1 MTGPDGL
8 PRRNWPSREFG
19 LLASLEALGEDMTDS
34 AEITDASSRGAGG
47 ERHLGRSKVRFQGIV
62 ESGGDAAAPSEFRN
76 FESWAAAQLSGNGR
90 QAARLGRE
98 LYFAARFLAV
108 FIFFLVVVGWP
119 LATTIGY
126 WNEVGS
132 LKGYRIDMA
141 YTAWAVALGFIVAPA
156 LWLLGY
162 VALHIMNII
171 GRSEAVA
178 LSAQQLLRPD
188 ETAIENVQTVG
199 AVVRGQMAELNSG
212 IDDALIRLASAEAM
226 IRQHVGAIEQ
236 AGAAVESKTSSAA
249 ERVAAERTRL
259 IDLTETLNER
269 ADDFATAIAE
279 KAHANIEALQN
290 VGGAATA
297 AESRLEERLARLEAA
312 AQRALMSFEALSTAL
327 QDADQNMRATSGSIE
342 TSAGEVK
349 RASELASRVAD
360 AAAESAARNAANVG
374 MFSGH
379 AAERARKAADDA
391 IEVARTEAERVS
403 ESAIGFAT
411 REAKRVTDAAAQ
423 AIEDVQAATR
433 SVVESASNDAGKAA
447 SAAKLVSEAAR
458 LATTA
463 ARDASDEVRK
473 ASEFAKESAE
483 QAIGISEAAA
493 EKIARRNQELAAAR
507 AALETE
513 NARLESLIDEQRRR
527 ADRLAE
533 AIATQ
538 TERLSTLA
546 ENQLREQEASARL
559 AEAQAAIQKSRS
571 ADLDRAA
578 KAEADAKARLEAE
591 HAAKAG
597 EEKRARAE
605 AELAARRDLAE
616 KEKPKEK
623 PATARPPELRAKEP
637 PSNILELGR
646 RSASPQPK
654 GPTAARLDDLADEI
668 SRTKE
673 QRLANG
679 KARADDRKNKDGVSW
694 REILTKTDEAEPLDL
709 GAEARRATD
718 ERAIANAAIK
728 IIGDLQS
735 FTLDLESRLYGEPP
749 PALLER
755 FDRGD
760 RNVFANRLLRLNEA
774 DVKRRIRGESARDKG
789 FERGVHGFL
798 QGFEKL
804 LEDATTSETADEELE
819 EYLSSPLGRVYLLVG
834 ATVGY
839 FA

>member
-1 MTGPDGL
+1 
-8 PRRNWPSREFG
+8 
-19 LLASLEALGEDMTDS
+19 MTDS
-34 AEITDASSRGAGG
+34 AEITDASRKGAHPD
-47 ERHLGRSKVRFQGIV
+47 RHVGRSKVRFQGIV
-62 ESGGDAAAPSEFRN
+62 EHGEDAGEPSEYRS
-76 FESWAAAQLSGNGR
+76 FESWAASTVSGASR

-126 WNEVGS
+126 WTEVGS

-162 VALHIMNII
+162 LALHIMNII

-199 AVVRGQMAELNSG
+199 AVVRGQMAELNAG

-236 AGAAVESKTSSAA
+236 AGAAVESKTSTAA
-249 ERVAAERTRL
+249 ERVAAERARL

-290 VGGAATA
+290 ADGAASA
-297 AESRLEERLARLEAA
+297 AEQRLEERLARLEAA
-312 AQRALMSFEALSTAL
+312 AQRALMSFEALGVAL
-327 QDADQNMRATSGSIE
+327 IDADEHMRATSGSIE
-342 TSAGEVK
+342 SSAGEVK
-349 RASELASRVAD
+349 RASELAARIAD

-374 MFSGH
+374 MFSGQ
-379 AAERARKAADDA
+379 AADRARKAADEA
-391 IEVARTEAERVS
+391 IEIARKEAERAAG
-403 ESAIGFAT
+403 SAIEFAA

-423 AIEDVQAATR
+423 AVEDVSAATR
-433 SVVESASNDAGKAA
+433 SAVESAAQDADKAA
-447 SAAKLVSEAAR
+447 SAAKLVTEAAR

-463 ARDASDEVRK
+463 ARDASNEVRK
-473 ASEFAKESAE
+473 ASEFAKENAD
-483 QAIGISEAAA
+483 QAIEISQAAGERVA
-493 EKIARRNQELAAAR
+493 QRNQELAAAR
-507 AALETE
+507 DLLEAE

-538 TERLSTLA
+538 TERLSKLA
-546 ENQLREQEASARL
+546 ENQLREQEAAARL
-559 AEAQAAIQKSRS
+559 AEAQAAIQKSRAADQERS
-571 ADLDRAA
+571 AKADAEAKAARLEAERAA
-578 KAEADAKARLEAE
+578 KAE
-591 HAAKAG
+591 
-597 EEKRARAE
+597 EEKRARADAE
-605 AELAARRDLAE
+605 AAARRELAE
-616 KEKPKEK
+616 KEKPKAK
-623 PATARPPELRAKEP
+623 PAAPPEREHRAPELRALERRAKEP
-637 PSNILELGR
+637 PSNVLELGR
-646 RSASPQPK
+646 RSASAQPK
-654 GPTAARLDDLADEI
+654 GPIVTRLDDLAEEI
-668 SRTKE
+668 SRTKDKR
-673 QRLANG
+673 QANG
-679 KARADDRKNKDGVSW
+679 KAREDARGKDGVSW
-694 REILTKTDEAEPLDL
+694 REILSKTDEAEPLDL
-709 GAEARRATD
+709 GAETRRAND
-718 ERAIANAAIK
+718 ERATANAAIK
-728 IIGDLQS
+728 IIANLQA
-735 FTLDLESRLYGEPP
+735 FTLDLEARLYGEPP

-755 FDRGD
+755 FERGD

-774 DVKRRIRGESARDKG
+774 DVKRRIRGESARDKT
-789 FERGVHGFL
+789 FEKGIHDFL
-798 QGFEKL
+798 QGFERL

>member
-1 MTGPDGL
+1 MT
-8 PRRNWPSREFG
+8 N
-19 LLASLEALGEDMTDS
+19 S
-34 AEITDASSRGAGG
+34 AEFTDASPRGADG
-47 ERHLGRSKVRFQGIV
+47 ERTLGRSKVRFQGIV
-62 ESGGDAAAPSEFRN
+62 ETGEDAAATPEYRN

-132 LKGYRIDMA
+132 LKGYRLDMA
-141 YTAWAVALGFIVAPA
+141 YTAWAVSLGFIVAPA

-162 VALHIMNII
+162 LALHIMNII

-188 ETAIENVQTVG
+188 ETAIVNVQTVG

-236 AGAAVESKTSSAA
+236 AGAAVESKTSTAA
-249 ERVAAERTRL
+249 ERVAAERARL

-290 VGGAATA
+290 ADGAASA
-297 AESRLEERLARLEAA
+297 AEMRLDERLARLEAA
-312 AQRALMSFEALSTAL
+312 AQRALMSFEALGAAL
-327 QDADQNMRATSGSIE
+327 LDADQNMRATSGSIE
-342 TSAGEVK
+342 NSAAEVK
-349 RASELASRVAD
+349 RASEIASRVAD

-374 MFSGH
+374 MFSGQ

-391 IEVARTEAERVS
+391 IEVARSEAERAS
-403 ESAIGFAT
+403 QSAIEFAA

-423 AIEDVQAATR
+423 AVEDVQAATR
-433 SVVESASNDAGKAA
+433 SAVESAAHDADRA
-447 SAAKLVSEAAR
+447 SAAAKLVSEAAR

-463 ARDASDEVRK
+463 ARDASDEVKK
-473 ASEFAKESAE
+473 ASEFAKESAD
-483 QAIGISEAAA
+483 QAIGISAAA
-493 EKIARRNQELAAAR
+493 SERIAQRNQELAAAR
-507 AALETE
+507 AALESE

-546 ENQLREQEASARL
+546 ENQLREQEAAARL

-571 ADLDRAA
+571 ADHDRAA
-578 KAEADAKARLEAE
+578 KAEAEAMARLEAE
-591 HAAKAG
+591 RAAKAE

-605 AELAARRDLAE
+605 AELAAQKELAA
-616 KEKPKEK
+616 KELQKEK
-623 PATARPPELRAKEP
+623 PAPARAPEFRVKEP

-646 RSASPQPK
+646 RPATATAK
-654 GPTAARLDDLADEI
+654 GPTASRLDDLADEI
-668 SRTKE
+668 SRGKE
-673 QRLANG
+673 PRRADS
-679 KARADDRKNKDGVSW
+679 KARKDDVSW
-694 REILTKTDEAEPLDL
+694 REILSKTDEAEPLDL
-709 GAEARRATD
+709 GAEARRAVD
-718 ERAIANAAIK
+718 ERATANAAIR
-728 IIGDLQS
+728 IIGELQA

-755 FDRGD
+755 FERGD

-774 DVKRRIRGESARDKG
+774 DVKRRIRGESARDKV
-789 FERGVHGFL
+789 FEKGIHDFL
-798 QGFEKL
+798 QGFERL
-804 LEDATTSETADEELE
+804 LEDATTSATADEELE

>member
-1 MTGPDGL
+1 MT
-8 PRRNWPSREFG
+8 N
-19 LLASLEALGEDMTDS
+19 S
-34 AEITDASSRGAGG
+34 AEITDASRKGANSD
-47 ERHLGRSKVRFQGIV
+47 RHVGRSKVRFQGIV
-62 ESGGDAAAPSEFRN
+62 EHGEDAAAPTEFRN
-76 FESWAAAQLSGNGR
+76 FESWAAAQLGGNSR
-90 QAARLGRE
+90 QAARLGRD

-126 WNEVGS
+126 WTEVGS

-162 VALHIMNII
+162 LALHIMNII

-199 AVVRGQMAELNSG
+199 AVVRGQMRELNAG

-236 AGAAVESKTSSAA
+236 AGAAVESKTSIAA
-249 ERVAAERTRL
+249 ERVAAERARL

-290 VGGAATA
+290 ADGAVSAV
-297 AESRLEERLARLEAA
+297 ESRLEERLARLEAA

-327 QDADQNMRATSGSIE
+327 LDADQNMRATSGSIE
-342 TSAGEVK
+342 SSANEVK
-349 RASELASRVAD
+349 RASELASRIAD

-374 MFSGH
+374 MFSGQ
-379 AAERARKAADDA
+379 AADRARKAADDA
-391 IEVARTEAERVS
+391 IEIARKEAERAS
-403 ESAIGFAT
+403 ESAIEFAA
-411 REAKRVTDAAAQ
+411 REAKRVTNAAAQ
-423 AIEDVQAATR
+423 AVVDVQAATR
-433 SVVESASNDAGKAA
+433 SAVESAAQDADRAT

-463 ARDASDEVRK
+463 AREASDEVRK
-473 ASEFAKESAE
+473 ASELAKENAD
-483 QAIGISEAAA
+483 QAIGISEAASERVA
-493 EKIARRNQELAAAR
+493 QRNQELAAAR
-507 AALETE
+507 TLLEAE

-538 TERLSTLA
+538 TERLSKLA
-546 ENQLREQEASARL
+546 ENQLREQEAAARL
-559 AEAQAAIQKSRS
+559 AEAQAAIQKSRAADHERS
-571 ADLDRAA
+571 AKADAEAKARLDADRAA
-578 KAEADAKARLEAE
+578 KAE
-591 HAAKAG
+591 
-597 EEKRARAE
+597 EEMRARAE
-605 AELAARRDLAE
+605 AEAAKRELAE
-616 KEKPKEK
+616 KEKPKAK
-623 PATARPPELRAKEP
+623 PAAAPQGRENRAPELRAPELRAKDP
-637 PSNILELGR
+637 ASNVLELGR
-646 RSASPQPK
+646 RAAAPPPK
-654 GPTAARLDDLADEI
+654 GPTAARLDDLAEEI
-668 SRTKE
+668 SRTKN
-673 QRLANG
+673 QRQANG
-679 KARADDRKNKDGVSW
+679 KAREGARSKDGVSW
-694 REILTKTDEAEPLDL
+694 REILSKTDEAEPLDL
-709 GAEARRATD
+709 GAETRRAND
-718 ERAIANAAIK
+718 DRAAANAAIK
-728 IIGDLQS
+728 IIASLQA
-735 FTLDLESRLYGEPP
+735 FTLDLEARLYGEPP

-755 FDRGD
+755 FERGD

-774 DVKRRIRGESARDKG
+774 DVKRRIRGESARDKA
-789 FERGVHGFL
+789 FEKGIHDFL
-798 QGFEKL
+798 QGFERL